1 MDNFLCKKVELVKMN
16 IILSYICIQFVEHCG
31 YKSLLGFCL
40 LSVKLFYPLVI
51 NHEIVFRLFFYFS
64 FVNKE
69 NSLHFIS
76 LQSISNQML
85 IPNIYTI
92 YIYM

>member
-16 IILSYICIQFVEHCG
+16 IILSYIYIQYVEHCG

-51 NHEIVFRLFFYFS
+51 ITMKLFSGCFFN
-64 FVNKE
+64 FH
-69 NSLHFIS
+69 L
-76 LQSISNQML
+76 L
-85 IPNIYTI
+85 IKRIH
-92 YIYM
+92 YILYHYKAYQIRC

>member
-1 MDNFLCKKVELVKMN
+1 MQESRISKNEYYF
-16 IILSYICIQFVEHCG
+16 ILYLYTILEHCG

-51 NHEIVFRLFFYFS
+51 NHEIFFRFFYFS

-76 LQSISNQML
+76 LQSISNQTL
-85 IPNIYTI
+85 IPNVYTI

>member
-16 IILSYICIQFVEHCG
+16 IILSYIYIQYVEHCG

-51 NHEIVFRLFFYFS
+51 ITMKLFSGF
-64 FVNKE
+64 
-69 NSLHFIS
+69 FIFH
-76 LQSISNQML
+76 LL
-85 IPNIYTI
+85 IKRIY
-92 YIYM
+92 YILYHYKAYQIRR